1 MSKSA
6 FKIIICIFSALA
18 LWSGWLLWT
27 FGAFDNL
34 LVFDEKSAATLFFGS
49 IVCLLTALVSYFAPA
64 TDAPPEP
71 APASA
76 AAPSPAP

>member
-6 FKIIICIFSALA
+6 FKIIICIFTALA

-49 IVCLLTALVSYFAPA
+49 IVCLLAALVSYFAPP
-64 TDAPPEP
+64 TDEPPAS

>member
-6 FKIIICIFSALA
+6 FKILICIFS
-18 LWSGWLLWT
+18 

>member
-1 MSKSA
+1 MGKSA
-6 FKIIICIFSALA
+6 FKIIICIFTALA

-27 FGAFDNL
+27 FGAFDTL